1 MYVQLLEAQ
10 ERVTPQWNN
19 RQSMHRYGATDFT
32 PGGSQIQDIRN
43 PCECI
48 EMSLWVISGQTIPA
62 KIRLCPLLS
71 KSGQT
76 LVRSAL
82 SAMCQ

>member
-32 PGGSQIQDIRN
+32 PGGSQIQDI
-43 PCECI
+43 
-48 EMSLWVISGQTIPA
+48 SGLA
-62 KIRLCPLLS
+62 NHRKSRPLSAVVQKRTNAGAVGL
-71 KSGQT
+71 
-76 LVRSAL
+76 SAL
-82 SAMCQ
+82 CQ